1 MKRDISYSA
10 SAVISAK
17 VFITANENSWLRSV
31 IFEMNGKSYEIEN
44 ANFGLRRK
52 YPDFMESKKAH
63 GLHPLQ
69 IVYAGLDIERY
80 GNSKFRDKYGA
91 IHSFSEMEV

>member
-1 MKRDISYSA
+1 MKRDIYYS
-10 SAVISAK
+10 K
-17 VFITANENSWLRSV
+17 VGIITGKSLVTGKENTWMRSV
-31 IFEMNGKSYEIEN
+31 IFEMNGKEYEIEN

-69 IVYAGLDIERY
+69 IIYAGVDIEKTGTAKY
-80 GNSKFRDKYGA
+80 RDKYGE
-91 IHSFSEMEV
+91 IHKFSDMEV